1 MTLRRPG
8 WREVLLVSAVLA
20 GAIQLAGPHSP
31 LRLAVILWFV
41 LVCPG
46 MAVVRL
52 LGLEDAATELALAV
66 ALSIALAMAAGGI
79 ALYSGL
85 WAPGATLAI
94 LIAFTAGAA
103 VAPLVRARPRGRRP

>member
-1 MTLRRPG
+1 MSVRRPG
-8 WREVLLVSAVLA
+8 WREVLVASALLA
-20 GAIQLAGPHSP
+20 GAVQLTAGHSP

-52 LGLEDAATELALAV
+52 LRVEDVVTELALAV
-66 ALSIALAMAAGGI
+66 ALSLALAMAAGGV

-85 WAPGATLAI
+85 WSPGATLAI
-94 LIAFTAGAA
+94 LIAFTVGVA
-103 VAPLVRARPRGRRP
+103 VAPLVRGRASRSAP